1 MRIDKGE
8 YWEMIKEL
16 SGATLLF
23 VLMYGFVWF
32 FLRGRVRTLRAGG
45 SGGGRIGSSW
55 SSGGGGRSFSGGG
68 GSFGGGG
75 ASGGW

>member
-23 VLMYGFVWF
+23 VLMYVFVCLGFC
-32 FLRGRVRTLRAGG
+32 L
-45 SGGGRIGSSW
+45 
-55 SSGGGGRSFSGGG
+55 
-68 GSFGGGG
+68 
-75 ASGGW
+75 